1 MGQLVFFV
9 CLYNCQ
15 MLNIILCG
23 APGSGKGTQSELIVK
38 KYGLQHLS
46 TGDVLR
52 AEIATGSELGKQI
65 DSLISKGNLVSDEMM
80 HGVIENYIANLPK
93 DCKGI
98 IFDGYPRTVAQA
110 EAFTE
115 MLKKYRMSAIMID
128 LMVDEQLL
136 IQRLIDR
143 GKVSGRAD
151 DNLNTIRHRIAV
163 YHTQT
168 EPVAEYYLH
177 QGNYFAIN
185 GNYTMEDVF
194 QQIQRVITL
203 LTNR

>member
-1 MGQLVFFV
+1 
-9 CLYNCQ
+9 

-23 APGSGKGTQSELIVK
+23 APGSGKGTQSDFIVK

-52 AEIATGSELGKQI
+52 AEIAKGSELGQQI
-65 DSLISKGNLVSDEMM
+65 DALISNGNLVPDEMM
-80 HGVIENYIANLPK
+80 YGVIDNYLASLPT
-93 DCKGI
+93 DCKGT

-110 EAFTE
+110 EALTE
-115 MLKKYRMSAIMID
+115 LLQKYNMEAIMID

-136 IQRLIDR
+136 IQRLIER

-163 YHTQT
+163 YHNQT
-168 EPVAEYYLH
+168 EPIAHYYLH
-177 QGNYFAIN
+177 N
-185 GNYTMEDVF
+185 GNYEAVNGNHNMEDVF
-194 QQIQRVITL
+194 LQIERILNRV
-203 LTNR
+203 NH

>member
-1 MGQLVFFV
+1 
-9 CLYNCQ
+9 

-23 APGSGKGTQSELIVK
+23 APGSGKGTQSSFIAQ

-52 AEIATGSELGKQI
+52 AEIASGSELGKQI
-65 DSLISKGNLVSDEMM
+65 DALISKGNLVPDDMM
-80 HGVIENYIANLPK
+80 YGVIKNYLTGLPA
-93 DCKGI
+93 DCKGT

-110 EAFTE
+110 ESLTQL
-115 MLKKYRMSAIMID
+115 LKENNMEAIMID

-136 IQRLIDR
+136 IQRLIER

-163 YHTQT
+163 YHQQT
-168 EPVAEYYLH
+168 EPVAHYYLH
-177 QGNYFAIN
+177 HGNYFAVN
-185 GNYTMEDVF
+185 GNHTMADVF
-194 QQIQRVITL
+194 LQIMRVIEL
-203 LTNR
+203 ARPDKR

>member
-1 MGQLVFFV
+1 
-9 CLYNCQ
+9 

-23 APGSGKGTQSELIVK
+23 APGSGKGTQSAFIAQ

-52 AEIATGSELGKQI
+52 AEIAKGSELGKQI
-65 DSLISKGNLVSDEMM
+65 GALIAKGNLVPDEMIN
-80 HGVIENYIANLPK
+80 GVIENYIASLPE
-93 DCKGI
+93 DCKGT

-110 EAFTE
+110 EALTE
-115 MLKKYRMSAIMID
+115 MLKKYGMDGLMID

-136 IQRLIDR
+136 IQRLIER

-163 YHTQT
+163 YHQQT
-168 EPVAEYYLH
+168 EPIAHYYLH
-177 QGNYFAIN
+177 HGNYCAVN
-185 GNYTMEDVF
+185 GNHSMADVF
-194 QQIQRVITL
+194 LQIMRIIDQSM
-203 LTNR
+203 NN

>member
-1 MGQLVFFV
+1 
-9 CLYNCQ
+9 

-23 APGSGKGTQSELIVK
+23 APGSGKGTQSAFITQ

-52 AEIATGSELGKQI
+52 AEIAKGSELGKQI
-65 DSLISKGNLVSDEMM
+65 DALIAKGNLVPDEMIN
-80 HGVIENYIANLPK
+80 GVIENYIASLPE
-93 DCKGI
+93 DCKGT

-110 EAFTE
+110 EALTE
-115 MLKKYRMSAIMID
+115 MLKKYGMEGLMID

-136 IQRLIDR
+136 IQRLIER

-163 YHTQT
+163 YHQQT
-168 EPVAEYYLH
+168 EPIAHYYLH
-177 QGNYFAIN
+177 HGNYCAVN
-185 GNYTMEDVF
+185 GNHSMADVF
-194 QQIQRVITL
+194 LQIMRIIDKSM
-203 LTNR
+203 NN